1 MQTSR
6 DITYCSGEGCN
17 KKELCVRTDKEGK
30 QIRNV
35 FIQPPY
41 KQINEKYQ
49 DCEFY
54 KRRE

>member
-1 MQTSR
+1 MQNR

-41 KQINEKYQ
+41 KQVNEKYQ
-49 DCEFY
+49 ECEFY
-54 KRRE
+54 KRRQ